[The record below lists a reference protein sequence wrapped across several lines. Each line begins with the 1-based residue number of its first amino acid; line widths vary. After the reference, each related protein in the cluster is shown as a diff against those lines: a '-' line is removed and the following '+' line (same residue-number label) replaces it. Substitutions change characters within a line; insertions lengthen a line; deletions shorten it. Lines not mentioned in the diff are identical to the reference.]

1 MASDSPRRRKA
12 AADRP
17 PAEPPGATPVHAI
30 SAGRAA
36 LAKRF
41 RARLRV
47 FAARRLADPSESED
61 VAQDTLRRVL
71 EALREGRVKNPEALP
86 AYVFQT
92 ARHVCM
98 ERGRSSRRER
108 QALARFGEEPSP
120 ARRDPLSELVREERR
135 EEVRR
140 ALARLEEGDQR
151 LLRLFFYE
159 GADTAEVAE
168 RLEITPGAAR
178 VRKHRALRRLAEILG
193 EGGT

>member
-1 MASDSPRRRKA
+1 MASDSPPRREA

-17 PAEPPGATPVHAI
+17 PAEPPGATAAYGT
-30 SAGRAA
+30 AGERPA
-36 LAKRF
+36 LAQRF
-41 RARLRV
+41 RARVRL
-47 FAARRLADPSESED
+47 FAARRLADASEAED
-61 VAQDTLRRVL
+61 VAQETLRRVL
-71 EALREGRVKNPEALP
+71 EALQEGRVKNPEALP

-98 ERGRSSRRER
+98 ERGRSRRRER
-108 QALARFGEEPSP
+108 RGTLRLENEPP
-120 ARRDPLSELVREERR
+120 RPRRDPLSRLVREERR
-135 EEVRR
+135 ERVRR
-140 ALARLEEGDQR
+140 ALSRLDEGDRR

-193 EGGT
+193 AGGL